1 MGLSESDRRW
11 GKCKKAKILNLP
23 FRVKAYHLN
32 IILNPKLSVRI
43 ILFVKKLGKMFLATV
58 PSCAAAKKILLAIT
72 PRILGLGQ
80 WYWVIILSGLGEL
93 FGVFITL
100 VVVSQDFEKNLSFRW
115 FLGQNDGFADHA
127 FLFTYWL
134 FRPLVLFFMIFA
146 RFEEVSSLPFCFIV
160 DFLDLEILASQI

>member
-1 MGLSESDRRW
+1 MGEME
-11 GKCKKAKILNLP
+11 KIQNFEFALLGEGLP
-23 FRVKAYHLN
+23 PGHHFK
-32 IILNPKLSVRI
+32 PKTFCQNH
-43 ILFVKKLGKMFLATV
+43 FVCQKIRKNAFGNCTIM
-58 PSCAAAKKILLAIT
+58 CRGKKILLAIT

-80 WYWVIILSGLGEL
+80 WYWVIILSRLGEL

-100 VVVSQDFEKNLSFRW
+100 VVVSQDFEKNLSFRC
-115 FLGQNDGFADHA
+115 FLGQNAGCTDHA